1 MKHQLIIAFIGVLVV
16 SLTGCA
22 EPEPSAAIEAPD
34 AYQIN
39 AVAEPTAEPTRTPLP
54 PNVRKDS
61 DGNLIKP
68 DGWAIQE
75 IIPKDTW
82 KQKATG
88 KTKKG
93 RTVIYNVLTI
103 TPEGRPVAEAAMPY
117 SQNGAFED
125 VYEWRISSVSELSGR
140 DGKIF
145 CYDYW
150 ASLFSRNSNGNAN
163 SAMTSSTSYQL
174 CDYDGDGKYEFNGYR
189 LSIPEWVKTLPG
201 DPAAI
206 DNHANREPDC
216 GILCSK

>member
-1 MKHQLIIAFIGVLVV
+1 MKERIIIAFIV
-16 SLTGCA
+16 SFTFGMVGCSDTK
-22 EPEPSAAIEAPD
+22 PPAANDD
-34 AYQIN
+34 AN
-39 AVAEPTAEPTRTPLP
+39 ETAAVAEPTAEPTRTPLP

-103 TPEGRPVAEAAMPY
+103 TPEGWPVAEAGSPIEP
-117 SQNGAFED
+117 QF
-125 VYEWRISSVSELSGR
+125 EWRISHVSELSGR

-145 CYDYW
+145 CYEYG
-150 ASLFSRNSNGNAN
+150 ARLYGRNSNGN
-163 SAMTSSTSYQL
+163 SAMATATSYRL
-174 CDYDGDGKYEFNGYR
+174 CDYDGDGKYEFNGNLYP
-189 LSIPEWVKTLPG
+189 LIVPEWVKTLPG

-206 DNHANREPDC
+206 DNNANREPDC
-216 GILCSK
+216 GILCAK